1 MTSKAKQLG
10 ASSAFGR
17 AGAARST
24 RGRIAEKVL
33 SGNDDGPTRLAL
45 HLLSHNPDNPRDS
58 LPDVTELAA
67 SLRDHGQKSAV
78 TIMSREAYLAA
89 NPGRERELEPRAE
102 YVVIDGNCRLAAAR
116 QAGLT
121 SLRVMMDESLGGD
134 PDELLESALVANIH
148 RQDLEPLDE
157 ARALKKL
164 LDVHGT
170 QDKLAKRLHRSQ
182 GWVSQRLAL
191 LSLTPELQKRLEAG
205 EEPVDLLR
213 AVGKKPPERQEE
225 ELARLK
231 EERARKQAAKRAA
244 TTEAPVP
251 SAAEVHYDVM
261 NGSPASPP
269 TPASTVPDEASSAAG
284 HYGVIKEPAATA
296 VKTGQQQPDHR
307 AAAPVEGGAP
317 SVPPQSAPTAAAA
330 APSRPAAVR
339 MPWDDPGAVCVLL
352 RENMAPEKL
361 KKLVEMLQRNID
373 SGKD

>member
-1 MTSKAKQLG
+1 MTGKAKQLG

-17 AGAARST
+17 AGTARSA
-24 RGRIAEKVL
+24 RGRLAEKVL
-33 SGNDDGPTRLAL
+33 GGSDDGPTRLAL

-89 NPGRERELEPRAE
+89 NPGREDELEPRAE

-116 QAGLT
+116 QAGLS

-148 RQDLEPLDE
+148 RQDLAPLDE

-164 LDVHGT
+164 LEVHGT
-170 QDKLAKRLHRSQ
+170 QEKLAKRLHRSQ

-231 EERARKQAAKRAA
+231 EERTRKQTARQAAKQSG
-244 TTEAPVP
+244 E
-251 SAAEVHYDVM
+251 D
-261 NGSPASPP
+261 
-269 TPASTVPDEASSAAG
+269 G
-284 HYGVIKEPAATA
+284 HYGVMRRKA
-296 VKTGQQQPDHR
+296 
-307 AAAPVEGGAP
+307 
-317 SVPPQSAPTAAAA
+317 
-330 APSRPAAVR
+330 RPAASPVPATGETPPPPVPPAQAEPPAPPAPTGAAGTEPR
-339 MPWDDPGAVCVLL
+339 RVTVTLPLHDPGAVCLIL
-352 RENMAPEKL
+352 RERMEPEALQTLIKL
-361 KKLVEMLQRNID
+361 LTQ
-373 SGKD
+373 

>member
-17 AGAARST
+17 AGSARSA
-24 RGRIAEKVL
+24 RGRVAEKVL

-89 NPGRERELEPRAE
+89 NPGREDELEPRAA

-116 QAGLT
+116 QAGLS

-148 RQDLEPLDE
+148 RQDLDPLDE

-164 LDVHGT
+164 LEVHGT

-182 GWVSQRLAL
+182 GWVSQRMAL
-191 LSLTPELQKRLEAG
+191 LSLTPELQRRLETG
-205 EEPVDLLR
+205 QEPVDLLR
-213 AVGKKPPERQEE
+213 AVGKKPPERQEV

-231 EERARKQAAKRAA
+231 EERAKKQAAKEAA
-244 TTEAPVP
+244 KREPALPP
-251 SAAEVHYDVM
+251 PDHYDVIE
-261 NGSPASPP
+261 GSAF
-269 TPASTVPDEASSAAG
+269 
-284 HYGVIKEPAATA
+284 TA
-296 VKTGQQQPDHR
+296 VKVEPER
-307 AAAPVEGGAP
+307 APRN
-317 SVPPQSAPTAAAA
+317 TAAASVERA
-330 APSRPAAVR
+330 QAVPAQPAPAEASASSTRPGVVR

-361 KKLVEMLQRNID
+361 ARLVEMLQRNTA
-373 SGKD
+373 GANEV